1 MARCPKFTTFI
12 HNTLIENSITM
23 NKKMILLGAVAL
35 VGCFVFASF
44 DKITLAQQKEQIALS
59 VTSQLEAF
67 RTEKENAC
75 TELVNVEA
83 STRFNAWVEAEAAKP
98 AVGGKKKTYVKKT
111 VPSGPKVDPLP
122 QTPPPPPV
130 VDPKK
135 SKMEGGTKVEEKK
148 SKMEG
153 EPANNV
159 EKKKSK
165 MGGGGN

>member
-1 MARCPKFTTFI
+1 
-12 HNTLIENSITM
+12 
-23 NKKMILLGAVAL
+23 MILLGAVAL

-122 QTPPPPPV
+122 QTTPPAT
-130 VDPKK
+130 DPQKTRSGGVKEGDIEQQKTRSGGAKEGDIEQQKTRSGGVKK
-135 SKMEGGTKVEEKK
+135 EGG
-148 SKMEG
+148 
-153 EPANNV
+153 N
-159 EKKKSK
+159 
-165 MGGGGN
+165 